1 MPYIKGVTHHAI
13 DAEVLSRMKHT
24 CHVLNFSRAEIV
36 DGAALRRIYD
46 AGHQVPYDKPQESLT
61 MLRQL
66 LNGYFD

>member
-46 AGHQVPYDKPQESLT
+46 AGHQV
-61 MLRQL
+61 RVRV
-66 LNGYFD
+66 